1 MAEFLPLF
9 EEFLVL
15 ADDFQQLTLFGEDKL
30 PSSIKELKET
40 AWLSCHLFITHM
52 TK

>member
-1 MAEFLPLF
+1 MAEFLPLSK
-9 EEFLVL
+9 EFLVL
-15 ADDFQQLTLFGEDKL
+15 ADDFQQLTIFAQGKL
-30 PSSIKELKET
+30 PSPIKELKET